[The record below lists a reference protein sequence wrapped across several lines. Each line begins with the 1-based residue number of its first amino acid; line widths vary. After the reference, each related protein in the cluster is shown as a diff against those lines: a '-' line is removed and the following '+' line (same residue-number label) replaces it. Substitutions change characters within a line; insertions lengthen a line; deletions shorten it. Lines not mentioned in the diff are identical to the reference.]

1 MFSFMVEWSGRLI
14 ANTEWPGMG
23 FWQPARKRVAMAAK
37 KKNLIFINAKVGRKS
52 DSGKS
57 SSFYFTTNRVGF
69 CEDCAKCSV

>member
-37 KKNLIFINAKVGRKS
+37 KKNLIFINAKVGENQIQ
-52 DSGKS
+52 GNQVL
-57 SSFYFTTNRVGF
+57 FILQQIV
-69 CEDCAKCSV
+69 